1 MYDTF
6 FKHLEKKVHLSESEK
21 DLIKSFFVPKKLKKK
36 QFLVVEGY
44 NCTHMAFVSKGLLK
58 AYNVDEKGTEHIN
71 QFAPEGWWTSDMNSF
86 FSGEA
91 SFYSIDAMEDSD
103 LLLITSK
110 DFENLT
116 LQVPIMDRYFRL
128 LFQNSLITKERRLIS
143 SNTHTAEEKYQHILK
158 NNPDLIKRVPQNL
171 LASYLGL
178 SAETL
183 SRLKRVPV
191 ERNK

>member
-1 MYDTF
+1 MYDIF
-6 FKHLEKKVHLSESEK
+6 FNHLEKKIQLNESEK
-21 DLIKSFFVPKKLKKK
+21 ELIKSFFLPKKLKKR
-36 QFLVVEGY
+36 QFLVVEGHP
-44 NCTHMAFVSKGLLK
+44 CTFMAFVSKGLLK
-58 AYNVDEKGTEHIN
+58 AYNIDEKGNEHIN

-86 FSGEA
+86 FSEEI

-103 LLLITSK
+103 ILVITST

-116 LQVPIMDRYFRL
+116 LQIPIMDRYFRL

-143 SNTHTAEEKYQHILK
+143 SNTHNAEEKYRHILK
-158 NNPDLIKRVPQNL
+158 NNADLIKRVPQNL

-183 SRLKRVPV
+183 SRLKK
-191 ERNK
+191 NI

>member
-1 MYDTF
+1 MYDIF
-6 FKHLEKKVHLSESEK
+6 FEHLEKKVQLNESEK
-21 DLIKSFFVPKKLKKK
+21 ELIKSFFTPKKLKKR
-36 QFLVVEGY
+36 QFLAVEGHPCAY
-44 NCTHMAFVSKGLLK
+44 MAFVSKGLLK
-58 AYNVDEKGTEHIN
+58 AYNVDEKGNEHIN

-86 FSGEA
+86 FSDEV

-103 LLLITSK
+103 ILVISNK
-110 DFENLT
+110 EFEELT
-116 LQVPIMDRYFRL
+116 LQIPIMDRYFRL

-143 SNTHTAEEKYQHILK
+143 SNTHNAEEKYQHILK

-183 SRLKRVPV
+183 SRLKKNVTTG
-191 ERNK
+191 EK

>member
-1 MYDTF
+1 MYDIF
-6 FKHLEKKVHLSESEK
+6 FKHLEKKIPLKESEK
-21 DLIKSFFVPKKLKKK
+21 ELIKTFFLPKKLKKR
-36 QFLVVEGY
+36 QFLVVEGHH
-44 NCTHMAFVSKGLLK
+44 CTYMTFVSKGLLK
-58 AYNVDEKGTEHIN
+58 AYNVDEKGNEHIN

-86 FSGEA
+86 FSGEV

-103 LLLITSK
+103 LLVITSK

-116 LQVPIMDRYFRL
+116 LQIPIMDRYFRL

-143 SNTHTAEEKYQHILK
+143 SNTHNAEEKYQHILK

-183 SRLKRVPV
+183 SRLKKNVNLG
-191 ERNK
+191 EK